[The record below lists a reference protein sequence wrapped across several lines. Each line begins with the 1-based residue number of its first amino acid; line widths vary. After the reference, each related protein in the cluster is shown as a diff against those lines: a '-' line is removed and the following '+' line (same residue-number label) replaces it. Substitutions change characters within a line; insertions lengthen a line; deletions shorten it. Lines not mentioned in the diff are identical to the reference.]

1 VVRPHFIVRLLLA
14 ENHPDASGDL
24 LLSTTLESTFVTQLD
39 HRNFPRTGLTHLAH
53 SPQPVARALVALDRD
68 APAELIERLSHD
80 DDIIVRFRMAAD
92 ERLSEQRLRE
102 LFADPQTSQSATAN
116 PKLPPDLIDEI
127 LTHAGL

>member
-80 DDIIVRFRMAAD
+80 DDIIVTAGQTHLARAVAGRTGS
-92 ERLSEQRLRE
+92 ERHGRRW
-102 LFADPQTSQSATAN
+102 
-116 PKLPPDLIDEI
+116 
-127 LTHAGL
+127 